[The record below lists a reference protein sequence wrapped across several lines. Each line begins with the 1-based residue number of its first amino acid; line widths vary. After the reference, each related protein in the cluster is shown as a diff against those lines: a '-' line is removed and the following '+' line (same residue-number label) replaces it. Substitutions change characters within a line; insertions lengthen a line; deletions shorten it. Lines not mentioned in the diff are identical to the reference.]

1 MRKYQYVEKKINII
15 QPDGTYKAK
24 SVYAHSEEELE
35 KKIERMISSAEK
47 AHAEALK
54 PKFDKVAD
62 DWYEEHSKEIGVY
75 TNDCYNAPLKNLKD
89 EFKDIAV
96 ADITT
101 KDIQNF
107 INKMSKKGYA
117 KHTIALRRIVASL
130 VFDYAILQG
139 YVQYNPMLATKLPK
153 NAPVK
158 KRELPDNADIE
169 KVKNALDKPFGLF
182 AYLCLYTGC
191 RRGEALAL
199 KYEDIDLKNDLISI
213 NKVIVYQNG
222 KPVIENRAKSASG
235 VRTIPLLE
243 PLKKALKKR
252 KTGYIFTNEN
262 NEPLTLSE
270 FNSAWRKYTKATG
283 ISLTPHQL
291 RHAFA
296 TICFD
301 AGLEEKDT
309 AQIMGHSKI
318 ELTMNIYT
326 HIKES
331 RKQESA
337 NKLNAYLNK

>member
-1 MRKYQYVEKKINII
+1 MRKYQYVEKKVNII
-15 QPDGTYKAK
+15 QPDGTYKVK
-24 SVYAHSEEELE
+24 SVYAHSDEEL
-35 KKIERMISSAEK
+35 KQKIERLISAAEK
-47 AHAEALK
+47 AHAEFLK

-62 DWYEEHSKEIGVY
+62 DWYEEHSKEIGAY
-75 TNDCYNAPLKNLKD
+75 TNDCYNAPLKNLK
-89 EFKDIAV
+89 EEYKGLAIV
-96 ADITT
+96 DITT
-101 KDIQNF
+101 RDIQNF
-107 INKMSKKGYA
+107 INKLSKKGYA

-130 VFDYAILQG
+130 IFDYAILQG
-139 YVQYNPMLATKLPK
+139 YVQYNPVLATKLPK

-158 KRELPDNADIE
+158 KRDLPNNDDIE
-169 KVKNALDKPFGLF
+169 KVKISLKKPFGLF

-199 KYEDIDLKNDLISI
+199 TYNDIDFTNNLIDI
-213 NKVIVYQNG
+213 NKVVVFKNG

-243 PLKKALKKR
+243 PLKNALNKNKK
-252 KTGYIFTNEN
+252 GYIFTNQNGEL
-262 NEPLTLSE
+262 LTLSE
-270 FNSAWRKYTKATG
+270 FNSAWLKYKKAADV
-283 ISLTPHQL
+283 SLTPHQL

>member
-1 MRKYQYVEKKINII
+1 MRKYQYVERKVNII
-15 QPDGTYKAK
+15 QPDGTYKLK
-24 SVYAHSEEELE
+24 SIYAHSEEELRQ
-35 KKIERMISSAEK
+35 KIERLISEAERK
-47 AHAEALK
+47 HAEFLK
-54 PKFDKVAD
+54 PKFEKVAD
-62 DWYEEHSKEIGVY
+62 DWYEEHTKTVGVY
-75 TNDCYNAPLKNLKD
+75 TSDCYKAPLKNLKK
-89 EFKDIAV
+89 EFSDLAI

-107 INKMSKKGYA
+107 INKLSKQGFA

-130 VFDYAILQG
+130 IFDYAILHD
-139 YVQYNPMLATKLPK
+139 YIQYNPVLATKLPK
-153 NAPVK
+153 NATVSKRTLPSNDNVEMVK
-158 KRELPDNADIE
+158 SSLKE
-169 KVKNALDKPFGLF
+169 PFGLF

-199 KYEDIDLKNDLISI
+199 MYEDIDFENDLISI
-213 NKVIVYQNG
+213 NKVVVFNDG
-222 KPVIENRAKSASG
+222 KPIIEHRAKSSSG
-235 VRTIPLLE
+235 VRSIPLLA
-243 PLKKALKKR
+243 PLRDVLAKNKS
-252 KTGYIFTNEN
+252 GYIFTNSHGE
-262 NEPLTLSE
+262 LMTLSE
-270 FNSAWRKYTKATG
+270 FNSAWNKYKKATG

-326 HIKES
+326 HIRES

-337 NKLNAYLNK
+337 KKLNAYLNK

>member
-1 MRKYQYVEKKINII
+1 MRKYQYVEKKVNII
-15 QPDGTYKAK
+15 QPDGTYKLK
-24 SVYAHSEEELE
+24 SVYGHTEEELQE
-35 KKIERMISSAEK
+35 KISKLIYEAEK
-47 AHAEALK
+47 EHAEFLK
-54 PKFDKVAD
+54 PKFGKVAD
-62 DWYEEHSKEIGVY
+62 DWYEEHSKEIGTY
-75 TNDCYNAPLKNLKD
+75 TSDCYNAPLKNLKS
-89 EFKDIAV
+89 EFSDTPI

-107 INKMSKKGYA
+107 INNMSKKGFA

-139 YVQYNPMLATKLPK
+139 YVQYNPVLATKLPK

-158 KRELPDNADIE
+158 KRELPKQDDIE
-169 KVKNALDKPFGLF
+169 KVKNSVNLPFGLF

-199 KYEDIDLKNDLISI
+199 KYSDIDFENDLINI
-213 NKVIVYQNG
+213 NKVVVFENG
-222 KPVIENRAKSASG
+222 KPKIENRAKSSSG
-235 VRTIPLLE
+235 IRTIPLLN
-243 PLKKALKKR
+243 PLKEVIDKK
-252 KTGYIFTNEN
+252 KHGYIFPGAES
-262 NEPLTLSE
+262 ELMALSE
-270 FNSAWRKYTKATG
+270 FNIAWSRYRKIAD

>member
-1 MRKYQYVEKKINII
+1 MRKYQYVEKKINVI
-15 QPDGTYKAK
+15 QPDGSYKLK
-24 SVYAHSEEELE
+24 SVYAHTEEELQ
-35 KKIERMISSAEK
+35 KKITKLVSQAEK
-47 AHAEALK
+47 EHAEFLK
-54 PKFDKVAD
+54 PKFGKVAD
-62 DWYEEHSKEIGVY
+62 DWYEEHTKEIGTY
-75 TNDCYNAPLKNLKD
+75 TSDCYNAPLKNLKS
-89 EFKDIAV
+89 EFSDTAIE
-96 ADITT
+96 DITT

-107 INKMSKKGYA
+107 INNMSKKGFA

-130 VFDYAILQG
+130 IFDYAILKG
-139 YVQYNPMLATKLPK
+139 YVQYNPVLATKLPK

-158 KRELPDNADIE
+158 KRELPEQDDIE
-169 KVKNALDKPFGLF
+169 KVKASAKLPFGLF

-199 KYEDIDLKNDLISI
+199 KYSDIDFDNDLIRI
-213 NKVIVYQNG
+213 NKVVVFENG
-222 KPVIENRAKSASG
+222 KPVIENRTKSTSG
-235 VRTIPLLE
+235 IRTIPLLN
-243 PLKKALKKR
+243 PLKEVMPKK
-252 KTGYIFTNEN
+252 KKGYIF
-262 NEPLTLSE
+262 PGQQYDLMTLSE
-270 FNSAWRKYTKATG
+270 FNSAWNRYRKEAN

>member
-24 SVYAHSEEELE
+24 SVYAHSVEELE
-35 KKIERMISSAEK
+35 QKIRHLMSNAEK
-47 AHAEALK
+47 AHTEFLK
-54 PKFDKVAD
+54 PKFGKIAD
-62 DWYEEHSKEIGVY
+62 NWYEEHSKQIGIY
-75 TNDCYNAPLKNLKD
+75 TNDCYNAPLKNLKE
-89 EFKDIAV
+89 EFNNLAI

-107 INKMSKKGYA
+107 INKMSTHGYA

-139 YVQYNPMLATKLPK
+139 YIQYNPVLAAKLPK
-153 NAPVK
+153 NAPVM
-158 KRELPDNADIE
+158 KRELPSNNDIE
-169 KVKNALDKPFGLF
+169 TVKKSLKKPFGLF

-199 KYEDIDLKNDLISI
+199 KYEDIDFDNNLINI
-213 NKVIVYQNG
+213 NKVVVYQNG
-222 KPVIENRAKSASG
+222 KPVVEKRAKSTSG
-235 VRTIPLLE
+235 IRTIPLLE
-243 PLKKALKKR
+243 PLKKVLKKR
-252 KTGYIFTNEN
+252 KKGYIFTNDN
-262 NEPLTLSE
+262 NELMTLSE
-270 FNSAWRKYTKATG
+270 FNSAWKKYVKASE
-283 ISLTPHQL
+283 INLTPHQL

-331 RKQESA
+331 RKKESA